1 MRSFENLFRKKYA
14 YETIPLRVFMQVSE
28 KQNVKLLIQRGYFTK
43 EELVATWEE
52 IIRKNAEA
60 NGSMVYM
67 KLVANMQ
74 TRLKLTITYILLK
87 AACLVLSVGGKPALN
102 EQVVNDLRERGYVID
117 LSSTEAYTK
126 SLEKISKAADAL
138 STRIMMKNKEIQ
150 ELMFAGDNVS
160 FDKCI
165 ASLSLTSGFEV
176 SENIRLAQYNERV
189 KMLKRKT
196 KT

>member
-1 MRSFENLFRKKYA
+1 
-14 YETIPLRVFMQVSE
+14 MQVSE